1 MTRKNMFK
9 KVQNGDIRKMSKIE
23 KRYITKK
30 MESLGRT

>member
-9 KVQNGDIRKMSKIE
+9 KVQKGDITKMSKIE
-23 KRYITKK
+23 KDVLPKK

>member
-23 KRYITKK
+23 KDVLPKK
-30 MESLGRT
+30 WNH